1 MYSNQKDQISLEEA
15 YNNVHNDTINED
27 ANETLGAGVVYG
39 AMVLAPL
46 IVNFLKAKFGKKP
59 EIEDFKN
66 KLDSFLNNPTIKNDL
81 EQQGMDYVKSNIIS
95 LLNTELNIKT
105 PDQAEAIKYIHTIL
119 PDDNNPS
126 LIQKAKSFFINATNK
141 LNAQNTQQ
149 NMQDMQQKRKRDML
163 GLSGPNVT
171 GFRG

>member
-1 MYSNQKDQISLEEA
+1 MYSNQKDQIRLEQV
-15 YNNVHNDTINED
+15 YNNVHNETINED

-46 IVNFLKAKFGKKP
+46 IVKFLKAKFGEKP

-66 KLDSFLNNPTIKNDL
+66 KLKSFLENPTSKNEL

-95 LLNTELNIKT
+95 LLNKELNIKT
-105 PDQAEAIKYIHTIL
+105 PAEADTIKNIHAIL

-149 NMQDMQQKRKRDML
+149 NMQNMQQNVKRDTL
-163 GLSGPNVT
+163 GLSRPDA
-171 GFRG
+171 RGYRA